1 MSGDLVALAAVVT
14 TARVMQRSTQLEPNE
29 ARVTVVLPLRQHHL
43 LNPKPQTPNPK
54 PQTLGPKTLNPSS
67 TSQHP
72 QSDVFGAPSL
82 ERRYRAQGGRQM
94 MCFIQP

>member
-29 ARVTVVLPLRQHHL
+29 ARVTVVLPLRQHHFL
-43 LNPKPQTPNPK
+43 NPK